1 MGERAWLGWRIPL
14 HPTSVNVRPSLS
26 NGLPGMVF
34 MPGREYDIAK
44 VRCGS
49 KQAGRT
55 EGGPAMARQSLAVEL
70 LTILTMAV
78 LVVERI

>member
-1 MGERAWLGWRIPL
+1 
-14 HPTSVNVRPSLS
+14 
-26 NGLPGMVF
+26 MVF

-49 KQAGRT
+49 KQDGRT
-55 EGGPAMARQSLAVEL
+55 EGRPAMARQSLAVEL
-70 LTILTMAV
+70 MTILTMAV